1 METRFGIV
9 ALPAGRRR
17 VHLATA
23 FEGFVANTILH
34 RVATCDTAA
43 ARAAAEIK
51 AMRKRSGRPIEIRDT
66 MIAGIALAPNATIL
80 TRLTRNVA
88 HFADLDL
95 RIVNPWEP
103 L

>member
-80 TRLTRNVA
+80 TRNAA